1 MEFLS
6 SQPTFFTTQTP
17 GGPSHLVDI
26 GPHYW
31 TLIIRRP
38 FFGVACIFHYHHEAL
53 LKPNNMKNL
62 IKPAMIL
69 VLIFLALPSQ
79 ATITPAISIPS
90 EWKEMQANFYTK
102 RLLEI
107 KAMDKSSLSA
117 TQKKALRNEVKEIK
131 QVQRSSGGVFLS
143 LGAVIIIVLLLIIL
157 L

>member
-1 MEFLS
+1 
-6 SQPTFFTTQTP
+6 
-17 GGPSHLVDI
+17 
-26 GPHYW
+26 
-31 TLIIRRP
+31 
-38 FFGVACIFHYHHEAL
+38 
-53 LKPNNMKNL
+53 MKNL